1 MRQIYYILFT
11 DVVLTS
17 KHHEGWC
24 NFPSAQHWNW
34 NSMDVGAHRDL
45 LGNLSSSVRAQGLH
59 MGYYHSLREWYNPL
73 YEQVCVCLS
82 VSVCV
87 FVSKSVCVYV
97 SVSLCT
103 CVWSVLFWR
112 CFQHMQYVVRITLMN
127 AQQLLLWMMYCYQ
140 H

>member
-1 MRQIYYILFT
+1 MRQIYYIFFT

-73 YEQVCVCLS
+73 YEQVCVL
-82 VSVCV
+82 VSVFVSV
-87 FVSKSVCVYV
+87 FVSVSKSVCVYV
-97 SVSLCT
+97 CLSVHVCGLYYSFHFGDVFST
-103 CVWSVLFWR
+103 CN
-112 CFQHMQYVVRITLMN
+112 M
-127 AQQLLLWMMYCYQ
+127 LLG
-140 H
+140 

>member
-73 YEQVCVCLS
+73 YEQVCLCRCVCWCLCLCLCLYLCLS
-82 VSVCV
+82 LSVCM
-87 FVSKSVCVYV
+87 C
-97 SVSLCT
+97 VSLYMCVVCT
-103 CVWSVLFWR
+103 ILF
-112 CFQHMQYVVRITLMN
+112 TLEMFS
-127 AQQLLLWMMYCYQ
+127 AHVICC
-140 H
+140 